1 MKTSEALLG
10 SGPVTAAPYGA
21 GSLNDWAVTPF
32 SAEQVEALCQQET
45 MAKALLIAFSRFGS
59 DRVYVGVSG
68 RHTTV
73 TYPLG
78 GGEFASYDY
87 EDITEYLW
95 SLKESEPLER
105 IPLLSRALT
114 GRRVAAASINTTLQ
128 HDLRPGYPDTQG
140 ARIKACL
147 AMWWDRHM
155 HQDGTPESARM
166 LLGLTVP
173 LSTWQRLRFFGNER
187 PVLVLP

>member
-1 MKTSEALLG
+1 MKTAEALRG
-10 SGPVTAAPYGA
+10 RGPVTADPYGA
-21 GSLNDWAVTPF
+21 GSLNDWAETPF
-32 SAEQVEALCQQET
+32 TAEQVEALCQQET
-45 MAKALLIAFSRFGS
+45 LAKALLVAFARFGS

-73 TYPLG
+73 AYPLG

-95 SLKESEPLER
+95 SAKESVPLER
-105 IPLLSRALT
+105 IPLLGRALT
-114 GRRVAAASINTTLQ
+114 GRRVALASIETTLQ
-128 HDLRPGYPDTQG
+128 HDLRPGHPGTQG

-147 AMWWDRHM
+147 SMWWDRHLY
-155 HQDGTPESARM
+155 QGGTPESARM

-173 LSTWQRLRFFGNER
+173 LSTWQRLRFFGDER
-187 PVLVLP
+187 PVLILP